1 MQSLFDLAPR
11 ENARSCVASDDA
23 VTNCL
28 QFQPRGGDSDLLRRM
43 ASAASHTRCHGY
55 GNIAVTP
62 WTRYPLNLPLKYP
75 LLGHCSWPDVYRP
88 VTKPWSLSAAVFAA
102 PPPSASSL
110 TSSSCPLCPGRQ
122 HHHYADDQFGVGA
135 AHQLMGLDVFSR
147 FDPLIRPVVGQ
158 FRHGLLS
165 TCGLQQQRSDVTS
178 RRVSLSSSLPA
189 VVVGDDSASPQV
201 ASGFGGAPEVASEP
215 AEERRRAGPP
225 RFVCESCG
233 KSYSTYNGLSKHR
246 EFHCR
251 ALTAAAAAAAAGHD
265 VTTPAAKDQQRCP
278 QCDKAYTSSSA
289 LKMHIRTHTLP
300 CRCRLCGKAFS
311 RPWLLQGHV
320 RTHTGEKP
328 FTCPHCQR
336 AFADRS
342 NLRAHLQT
350 HYDVKQYHCPVCRRT
365 FSRMSLLLKHRYGA
379 CALAIADTTTGT
391 TSDSQQT
398 Y

>member
-246 EFHCR
+246 EFHCVSAR
-251 ALTAAAAAAAAGHD
+251 CRRQFVCPHCVASRPPGAAAAAAAPPPK
-265 VTTPAAKDQQRCP
+265 T
-278 QCDKAYTSSSA
+278 YSSTGA

-311 RPWLLQGHV
+311 RPWLLQGHL

-328 FTCPHCQR
+328 FRCPDCHR

-342 NLRAHLQT
+342 NLRAHAQT
-350 HYDVKQYHCPVCRRT
+350 HAGVKRYPCPRCRKT
-365 FSRMSLLLKHRYGA
+365 FSRMSLLQKHRDGPPGCGGGPDNEFDA
-379 CALAIADTTTGT
+379 RRASAVP
-391 TSDSQQT
+391 
-398 Y
+398 